1 MSTEKEAVKVQRTS
15 AGLRGALFDE
25 LDGLRDGSINAT
37 KANATAK
44 IAGAIVDTVNME
56 MAAYK
61 LLRGSSAKPL
71 DSSSHLPSLSLVA
84 AE

>member
-1 MSTEKEAVKVQRTS
+1 MADEPKKTKVARTS
-15 AGLRGALFDE
+15 EGLRGALFDE

-44 IAGAIVDTVNME
+44 IAGAIVETVNME

-61 LLRGSSAKPL
+61 LMNKTSNKPL
-71 DSSSHLPSLSLVA
+71 GSTSSIPPLSLAA

>member
-1 MSTEKEAVKVQRTS
+1 MKTEEHIKVARTS

-25 LDGLRDGSINAT
+25 LDGLRDGSVSAT

-61 LLRGSSAKPL
+61 LLHRSTAKPL
-71 DSSSHLPSLSLVA
+71 DSASHIPPISLVA